1 MKFVLVMLHALWTRF
16 TLSKVQRKQMMIDF
30 ATSWAQKRSQDTNQD
45 FTDEE
50 SELLQ
55 NMWIAY
61 VGLKDSEEF
70 AKRTGKLVQDK
81 IEWKRQFL

>member
-1 MKFVLVMLHALWTRF
+1 
-16 TLSKVQRKQMMIDF
+16 MMIDF
-30 ATSWAQKRSQDTNQD
+30 ATGWAQKRSQDTSQD

-61 VGLKDSEEF
+61 VGIRDSEEF